1 MAAAPALVRE
11 IGLWGTPLATPAPGT
26 VQVSWHNDGT
36 FDRALRDCAFEGWPL
51 EIFTGAADQPL
62 QTRRLVF
69 SGVVTRHE
77 SSQTTI
83 TLSATDRL
91 GRLMREIQS
100 ESYRGD
106 GGPYEG
112 SSDLMGQLKPL
123 ALGRC
128 FNVPAVAVDRSRG
141 LYQLADPAFS
151 PLALTVTVEKLW
163 TGGVPIVLAGD
174 SQDLE
179 NDDPPNGQALYDSS
193 RGLVK
198 LAGPAGDGNG
208 EAEVT
213 ADIRAEAAVG
223 GSSNPVALARI
234 LAALAAFAALEAA
247 SDGMETGL
255 FLPNGGAALAALDQ
269 ILAAGGLY
277 RLVTGA
283 GRLTVAR
290 LRAPTAQSPADCAL
304 ALTET
309 DILEGSFQWDQL
321 LVPAQTLKV
330 SHDRNNLIQTD
341 SLAAGADPARLDFLA
356 SRHRY
361 QTVITGNRVA
371 WPGADTLSLETG
383 LIGQAAAAALALE
396 LAALFGAPRLDLT
409 LEVELD
415 PAALEPGQQVW
426 LSHERFF
433 PRGRAFLVLR
443 IDADSGAGRATL
455 RLYG

>member
-1 MAAAPALVRE
+1 MPDHVLVRIQCFDRPAAALKFLRVMAAAPALVRE

-234 LAALAAFAALEAA
+234 LAA
-247 SDGMETGL
+247 
-255 FLPNGGAALAALDQ
+255 
-269 ILAAGGLY
+269 GGLY